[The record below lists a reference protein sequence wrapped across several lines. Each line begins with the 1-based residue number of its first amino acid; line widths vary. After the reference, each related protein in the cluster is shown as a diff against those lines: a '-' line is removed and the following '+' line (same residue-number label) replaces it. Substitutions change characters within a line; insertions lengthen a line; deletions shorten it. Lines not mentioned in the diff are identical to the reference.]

1 MFGTLCRISKGL
13 LLNVFDKVEMVDTC
27 SEHLE
32 SAKGF
37 MVSALSITYYLG
49 SRVQMTLLYSF
60 CCPICMYNVHP
71 QGALYNVHPQGPLY
85 NVHPQGPLA
94 IVLLYNVHPQ
104 GSLYN
109 VHPQGPLFERVS
121 AQHCTGLEDFSP
133 SEACYDCVWIQWVII
148 YLSDYDFIRLLGRH
162 VIKWTI

>member
-37 MVSALSITYYLG
+37 MVSALSITSYLD
-49 SRVQMTLLYSF
+49 SSVQMTLLYSF

-71 QGALYNVHPQGPLY
+71 QGP
-85 NVHPQGPLA
+85 
-94 IVLLYNVHPQ
+94 
-104 GSLYN
+104 LYN

-148 YLSDYDFIRLLGRH
+148 YLSDYDFIKLLGRH
-162 VIKWTI
+162 VI